1 MEAEKT
7 RKQYDRQFKLDAM
20 NMVVNGERSIAE
32 IARDLGIKVDVL
44 YRWKRELSRE
54 KTEAFPG
61 KGRLGPQEEELRR
74 LRRELE
80 QAKEDR
86 EILKK
91 ALGFFSKHGK

>member
-1 MEAEKT
+1 MGTEKE
-7 RKQYDRQFKLDAM
+7 RKKYDRQFKIDAVY
-20 NMVVNGERSIAE
+20 MVINGERTVAE
-32 IARDLGIKVDVL
+32 VARELGITADVL
-44 YRWKRELSRE
+44 YRWRRELNGE

-91 ALGFFSKHGK
+91 ALGFFSKQGK

>member
-1 MEAEKT
+1 METEKR
-7 RKQYDRQFKLDAM
+7 RKRFDRQFKIDAVS
-20 NMVVNGERSIAE
+20 MVINGGRSVSE
-32 IARDLGIKVDVL
+32 VARDLGIDENTL
-44 YRWKRELSRE
+44 YRWKRNLEGKGSD
-54 KTEAFPG
+54 AFPG

-80 QAKEDR
+80 QVKEDR